1 MEDMI
6 QAKEVPLLK
15 HHLDNIA
22 IDWRTE
28 PDGFTLKFTS
38 TQRLFQHNQ
47 DSEILVV
54 LNDVTHITDMIEEKE
69 APLLELHLGFTL
81 KFYFNSTIMDITKKI
96 INKKQKQGVV
106 SGQVVTKIKL
116 DEDAPVEAVPS
127 KGISEFWFHVL
138 NNVSQM
144 EDMIQ
149 AKEVPLLKHHLDNI
163 AIDWRTEPD
172 GFTLK
177 FTSTQRLFQH
187 NQDSAILV
195 VLNDVTHI
203 TDMIEEKEAPL
214 LKLHLENITA
224 DLAELSDRLEEE
236 HGHYKENHQQETEA
250 RKV

>member
-69 APLLELHLGFTL
+69 APLLELHLV
-81 KFYFNSTIMDITKKI
+81 NISVEWHTK
-96 INKKQKQGVV
+96 
-106 SGQVVTKIKL
+106 SDKL